1 MLTCS
6 RKPFFF
12 FSFWP
17 GLKKCCYKY
26 LQHFLLLDEYPYK
39 QKREFY
45 EQTM

>member
-12 FSFWP
+12 FFLAWF
-17 GLKKCCYKY
+17 KKCCYKY
-26 LQHFLLLDEYPYK
+26 LQHFLMLDEHPYK